1 MIANQNRTPSLD
13 DVLAEIAASP
23 VPPDAQQLR
32 WWMNRYPEFKAEIL
46 DFATDWIEMEA
57 AKSPHE
63 VTKDEVDLVVN
74 RTMSRVQQLL
84 DKAERHT
91 SMKDLLA
98 DIKSA
103 GHDFESFQRAVGI
116 DRSMLTCLA
125 ERMIRP
131 ATIPLRLV
139 TAMALALNR
148 TVEVV
153 RDPYW
158 AQACSPKSHRAN
170 AVRCRQAC
178 CRPRRPTITRKKRS
192 VSSMSL
198 CRGRAI
204 TSRCHVRSDTPTRTD
219 PIHPKR

>member
-32 WWMNRYPEFKAEIL
+32 WWMNRYPEFRAEIL

-57 AKSPHE
+57 AKSPHK

-84 DKAERHT
+84 DKAERPT

-153 RDPYW
+153 RDYLLLPPQPAAAYK
-158 AQACSPKSHRAN
+158 ARTQPESKQVDFVVVVECAE
-170 AVRCRQAC
+170 
-178 CRPRRPTITRKKRS
+178 
-192 VSSMSL
+192 L
-198 CRGRAI
+198 
-204 TSRCHVRSDTPTRTD
+204 SDTDKARWLTEAPD
-219 PIHPKR
+219 PDLRA

>member
-32 WWMNRYPEFKAEIL
+32 CWMNRYPAFKAEIV

-84 DKAERHT
+84 DEAERPT

-98 DIKSA
+98 DITAA

-153 RDPYW
+153 RDYLRLPPQPAAAYK
-158 AQACSPKSHRAN
+158 ARN
-170 AVRCRQAC
+170 
-178 CRPRRPTITRKKRS
+178 RPESKQVDFAEVVDCAELPDTDKARWLTE
-192 VSSMSL
+192 
-198 CRGRAI
+198 A
-204 TSRCHVRSDTPTRTD
+204 SDPDLRE
-219 PIHPKR
+219 